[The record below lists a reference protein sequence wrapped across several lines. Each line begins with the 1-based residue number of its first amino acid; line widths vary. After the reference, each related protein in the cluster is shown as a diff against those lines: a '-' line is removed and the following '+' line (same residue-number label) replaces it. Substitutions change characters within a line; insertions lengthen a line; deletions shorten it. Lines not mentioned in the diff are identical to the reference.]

1 MKFLSLAVSFATVC
15 IATPLIFSPNYY
27 SGFSPSDITQ
37 QVPSHG
43 GKRYSYLAI
52 DTTLLTE
59 GDTQYED
66 ANDDVRD
73 IYGRRK

>member
-15 IATPLIFSPNYY
+15 IATPVYFSPSYY
-27 SGFSPSDITQ
+27 SNFSPSDINS
-37 QVPSHG
+37 QVPSHS

-52 DTTLLTE
+52 DTTLIAQ

-66 ANDDVRD
+66 SNDDIRD
-73 IYGRRK
+73 LYGHRG